1 MSVRASRHVQLAVR
15 TLNFGWV
22 AVDNAGV
29 DQVSRPMQI
38 ALVAIVLLAGMWFTV
53 LKPKPAADPA
63 VPAAQPTAPGAAG
76 LGRAV
81 NAAKGAAA
89 ASDAAN
95 AKIQEATGGTVAAKP
110 SAAKAV
116 AAKTTKSVKGA
127 TPAKKAAKPAAAK
140 PAAKDATAVDP
151 SDVLLRFLTKGKTV
165 VLLFHGNG
173 ADDKAARQ
181 AVHRV
186 ALRDKNV
193 ISAYAPV
200 SEVAAYRA
208 ITTGVQVTTAPTIL
222 VISSKKK
229 AVALTGF
236 VDYGVVRQTVG
247 DVRAA
252 AGQKR

>member
-1 MSVRASRHVQLAVR
+1 
-15 TLNFGWV
+15 V
-22 AVDNAGV
+22 AADNEGV

-38 ALVAIVLLAGMWFTV
+38 ALVAVVLLAGMWFTV

-95 AKIQEATGGTVAAKP
+95 ANIQKATGGSAATAAATAKP
-110 SAAKAV
+110 SASKAV
-116 AAKTTKSVKGA
+116 ATKTTKSVKA
-127 TPAKKAAKPAAAK
+127 AAPAKKAAAKPAAAK
-140 PAAKDATAVDP
+140 KAATPVDP
-151 SDVLLRFLTKGKTV
+151 SNVLLRFLAKGKTV
-165 VLLFHGNG
+165 VLLFHGDG

-186 ALRDKNV
+186 ARADKNV
-193 ISAYAPV
+193 VSAYAPV
-200 SEVAAYRA
+200 SKVAAYRA
-208 ITTGVQVTTAPTIL
+208 ITTDVEVTTAPTIL

>member
-1 MSVRASRHVQLAVR
+1 
-15 TLNFGWV
+15 
-22 AVDNAGV
+22 
-29 DQVSRPMQI
+29 
-38 ALVAIVLLAGMWFTV
+38 
-53 LKPKPAADPA
+53 
-63 VPAAQPTAPGAAG
+63 
-76 LGRAV
+76 V

-95 AKIQEATGGTVAAKP
+95 AKIQKATGGTAATAKP
-110 SAAKAV
+110 SASKAV
-116 AAKTTKSVKGA
+116 AIKTTKSVKAA
-127 TPAKKAAKPAAAK
+127 TPAKKAAAKPAAAR
-140 PAAKDATAVDP
+140 AATPVDP
-151 SDVLLRFLTKGKTV
+151 SNVLLRYLAKGKTV

-186 ALRDKNV
+186 ARRDKNV

-200 SEVAAYRA
+200 SKVAAYRA